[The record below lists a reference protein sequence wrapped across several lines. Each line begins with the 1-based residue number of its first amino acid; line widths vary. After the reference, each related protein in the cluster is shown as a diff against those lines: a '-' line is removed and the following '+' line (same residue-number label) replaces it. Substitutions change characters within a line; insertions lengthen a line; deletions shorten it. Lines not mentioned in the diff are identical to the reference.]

1 MSDALPTPSP
11 ASGNF
16 DARELAKFSALAH
29 RWWDPTSEF
38 RPLHEINPLR
48 LNHVERLAGGL
59 AGKRVLDVGC
69 GGGILAEAMAKRG
82 AQVTGIDLGEKPIK
96 VAALHAIES
105 GAQVDY
111 RLQSAE
117 SLAEERP
124 GSYDVVTSYSF
135 LHHLYDCGPT
145 LQTAARALKPGGR
158 LYVDLEPNYDFWA
171 AVSALERHG
180 AYDPIVTR
188 EIEMVTYKDED
199 IEKQFGV
206 SADVF
211 NHAEYGKSMLGG
223 FGADYLRAKLADAG
237 FEQVEF
243 FYEWF
248 IGQGQMINDEALPR
262 EQRFANAAVVHDHLQ
277 WLLPLSRSLFKYI
290 GFVAVK

>member
-1 MSDALPTPSP
+1 MNEREMYDRVVQANIALHDRMA
-11 ASGNF
+11 ASYR
-16 DARELAKFSALAH
+16 ACEPH
-29 RWWDPTSEF
+29 F
-38 RPLHEINPLR
+38 RPENVANVLRKLRAVADAAGRRRMLDLGCGTGFMIEIGRAIFEEIHGVDVSEKMLEQVDRRGP
-48 LNHVERLAGGL
+48 A
-59 AGKRVLDVGC
+59 RVLVT
-69 GGGILAEAMAKRG
+69 LA
-82 AQVTGIDLGEKPIK
+82 D
-96 VAALHAIES
+96 S
-105 GAQVDY
+105 GRFPV
-111 RLQSAE
+111 
-117 SLAEERP
+117 EE

-145 LQTAARALKPGGR
+145 LKTAARALKPGGR
-158 LYVDLEPNYDFWA
+158 MYVDLEPNYDFWA
-171 AVSALERHG
+171 AVSTLERHG
-180 AYDPIVTR
+180 TYDPIVTR

-199 IEKQFGV
+199 IEQQFGV

-262 EQRFANAAVVHDHLQ
+262 EQRFANATVVHDHLQ
-277 WLLPLSRSLFKYI
+277 RLLPLSRSLFKYI
-290 GFVAVK
+290 GFVAMK